1 MIPQLR
7 RRQAPRAVATSD
19 TTRFRG
25 VVAAAAVAA
34 VVAVVAAIALSS
46 GDALRGAPG
55 PLPLPHRRAGLT
67 CAACHQDTAP
77 IAAACTGCHGE
88 HRSTRAPH
96 QQLASRGLLSCESCH
111 SGHGD
116 NAGVVFAAGGGALR
130 YGPGGERAMARA
142 ALYRPGRDV
151 TVPIIAARACARC
164 HDPTSPHDAIAA
176 CLVPGQEALG
186 GARPTVCFDEHR
198 PAGREVGAAAA
209 RSAAWEA
216 AREVAAAAPL
226 APARP
231 AAPLQP
237 WLWIALAA
245 AGAALAWT
253 AARSL
258 HRRRAA
264 AAARAASSHASP
276 AASLRPPEVARLP
289 VIDAA
294 TCLGCYA
301 CVDACPYDVLEIKR
315 YVAEVARPAD
325 CCGLTLCEQRC
336 PNGSLVM
343 VDAAAA
349 PPAGAT
355 ALGDSLESR
364 EVPGLFL
371 AGDTT
376 GLALIRNAINQGAH
390 AVRTIAARRRA
401 RTRLDG
407 ELLDLLVVGAGP
419 AGLSAALEAHALGLR
434 YLVLE
439 QNSVAGS
446 IRSFPRGKLVLDPD
460 LPTLGRLWLA
470 ETSKEELLARW
481 LQTVRRERPAIR
493 EGVRV
498 TSIERAAGSFVIAA
512 VTSDEQ
518 RTTHRAASVLLA
530 VGRRGTPR
538 PLPIE
543 VPPAWSD
550 RVHYSL
556 ADARSFA
563 GQRVL
568 VVGLGDVAMEA
579 ALALSRQ
586 PGTEVT
592 VSYRGADFSRGKAR
606 NIAELR
612 RREAAGALRIAWRS
626 EVRALEPGRAV
637 LSAPGGPMS
646 LPCDA
651 VLAFIGS
658 IPPDSLLRAAGLQA
672 AETAAP
678 AGPFKAVEP
687 ALCPDGPEEART

>member
-1 MIPQLR
+1 MTPQLR

-25 VVAAAAVAA
+25 VVAAAAVAGT
-34 VVAVVAAIALSS
+34 VAVAATIGMSS

-55 PLPLPHRRAGLT
+55 PLPLPHRRAALT
-67 CAACHQDTAP
+67 CAACHQDSAP
-77 IAAACTGCHGE
+77 GAAACTGCHGE
-88 HRSTRAPH
+88 HPSTRASH
-96 QQLASRGLLSCESCH
+96 RQLAGRGLLSCQSCH

-116 NAGVVFAAGGGALR
+116 GAGVVFAATGGALR
-130 YGPGGERAMARA
+130 YGPGGERPLAPA

-164 HDPTSPHDAIAA
+164 HDPTSPRDPIAA
-176 CLVPGQEALG
+176 CLVPGQERLG
-186 GARPTVCFDEHR
+186 DARPTVCFDEHR

-216 AREVAAAAPL
+216 AREVAAASPL
-226 APARP
+226 APARS
-231 AAPLQP
+231 AARLHV

-245 AGAALAWT
+245 AGAVLAW
-253 AARSL
+253 
-258 HRRRAA
+258 
-264 AAARAASSHASP
+264 AAARAAHRRRASAR
-276 AASLRPPEVARLP
+276 AASAHGAAAAFLRPPEVARLP

-343 VDAAAA
+343 VDAASA

-364 EVPGLFL
+364 AVPGLFA
-371 AGDTT
+371 AGDAT

-390 AVRTIAARRRA
+390 AVRTIAARRSA

-407 ELLDLLVVGAGP
+407 DLLDLLIVGAGP

-439 QNSVAGS
+439 QDSVAGS

-498 TSIERAAGSFVIAA
+498 TSIERTAGSFVIDA
-512 VTSDEQ
+512 VSGDGEQ
-518 RTTHRAASVLLA
+518 RSTHRAASVLLA

-586 PGTEVT
+586 GGTEVT

-637 LSAPGGPMS
+637 LSMPGGPMS

-658 IPPDSLLRAAGLQA
+658 IPPDSLLRSAGLPAGQ
-672 AETAAP
+672 TAAP
-678 AGPFKAVEP
+678 AGSFNAVEP
-687 ALCPDGPEEART
+687 ALCPDGPEELRT

>member
-1 MIPQLR
+1 MIPPLR
-7 RRQAPRAVATSD
+7 RRQAPRAQATSD

-25 VVAAAAVAA
+25 VGVAAAAAAAVAA
-34 VVAVVAAIALSS
+34 VAAIALSS
-46 GDALRGAPG
+46 GDALRGSPG

-67 CAACHQDTAP
+67 CAACHQEGAP
-77 IAAACTGCHGE
+77 TAAACTGCHGE
-88 HRSTRAPH
+88 HRSTRKPH
-96 QQLASRGLLSCESCH
+96 EQLAGRGLLGCGDCH

-116 NAGVVFAAGGGALR
+116 NAGVVFARGGGALR
-130 YGPGGERAMARA
+130 YGPGGDVRVAAA
-142 ALYRPGRDV
+142 ALYRPNADV

-164 HDPTSPHDAIAA
+164 HDPTSPRDAIAA
-176 CLVPGQEALG
+176 CLVAGQDALG
-186 GARPTVCFDEHR
+186 DARPTVCFDEHR
-198 PAGREVGAAAA
+198 PAGGEVGAAAS

-226 APARP
+226 APAVAG

-237 WLWIALAA
+237 WLWIALAGV
-245 AGAALAWT
+245 GAALAR
-253 AARSL
+253 AGARAV
-258 HRRRAA
+258 HRGR
-264 AAARAASSHASP
+264 AARASTS
-276 AASLRPPEVARLP
+276 AAIVRPPAIARLP
-289 VIDAA
+289 VVDGA

-301 CVDACPYDVLEIKR
+301 CVDACPYDVLEIRR

-343 VDAAAA
+343 TDGAEA
-349 PPAGAT
+349 PARAT
-355 ALGDSLESR
+355 SLADSLESR

-371 AGDTT
+371 AGDVT
-376 GLALIRNAINQGAH
+376 GLPLIRNAINQGAH
-390 AVRTIAARRRA
+390 AVRTIAGARPGRP
-401 RTRLDG
+401 RLDG
-407 ELLDLLVVGAGP
+407 DLLDLLIVGAGP
-419 AGLSAALEAHALGLR
+419 AGLSAALEAQALGLR
-434 YLVLE
+434 YVVLE
-439 QNSVAGS
+439 QGSVAGS

-460 LPTLGRLWLA
+460 LPDLGRLWLA

-481 LQTVRRERPAIR
+481 LEAVRRERPAIR

-498 TSIERAAGSFVIAA
+498 TAIARTAGRFTVQALSADGERVACRA
-512 VTSDEQ
+512 
-518 RTTHRAASVLLA
+518 THVLLA

-538 PLPIE
+538 PLPID

-568 VVGLGDVAMEA
+568 VIGLGDVAMEA

-586 PGTEVT
+586 PGAQVT
-592 VSYRGADFSRGKAR
+592 VSYRGDDFVRGKAR

-612 RREAAGALRIAWRS
+612 RREAAGALRMLWRS
-626 EVRALEPGRAV
+626 ELRALEPGHAV
-637 LSAPGGPMS
+637 LSAPGGPAAV
-646 LPCDA
+646 PCDA

-658 IPPDSLLRAAGLQA
+658 IAPDSLLPAAGLPALETPSA
-672 AETAAP
+672 A
-678 AGPFKAVEP
+678 GSLNAVEP
-687 ALCPDGPEEART
+687 ALCPDGPEEARS